1 MHEHLFYTLPT
12 DGSEREMLSTFP
24 KLYLA
29 SGVTTIRTAG
39 HLDFGAELRFK
50 QQIDQGKEIGP
61 HVYLSAYVDADPRL
75 PENPGELART
85 TERLIAAGVRSL
97 KIYNYARRSE
107 LAAIVETAHHH
118 GATVTGHL
126 CATGFTEAAEAG
138 IDNLEHGL
146 IVDTEFFS
154 RKRPG
159 ICPDWRAVVLEL
171 AQMDIR
177 GPQVQALIQRLVQ
190 RHVAI
195 TSTLAVFETLASNRI
210 QQLDPRTVS
219 MLAPEIQTAYLARRN
234 EQVSRRDTLWG
245 AMLKKEME
253 FEREF
258 SSAGGLLM
266 AGVDPTGWGG
276 VIAGYGDQRELELLV
291 ETGFTPEQ
299 AIQVGT
305 YNGAFFLGQGDRIG
319 TLSVGKEAD
328 ITVVRGNPDVD
339 MRDIRQTQMVFKGGV
354 AYDAGE
360 VLRTIEGQVGR

>member
-1 MHEHLFYTLPT
+1 MLAFDKRSYGSISMFPPAYTMR
-12 DGSEREMLSTFP
+12 GISAATF
-24 KLYLA
+24 A
-29 SGVTTIRTAG
+29 S
-39 HLDFGAELRFK
+39 
-50 QQIDQGKEIGP
+50 
-61 HVYLSAYVDADPRL
+61 
-75 PENPGELART
+75 
-85 TERLIAAGVRSL
+85 
-97 KIYNYARRSE
+97 ARRLS
-107 LAAIVETAHHH
+107 
-118 GATVTGHL
+118 
-126 CATGFTEAAEAG
+126 
-138 IDNLEHGL
+138 DNLEHGL

-154 RKRPG
+154 GKQPG
-159 ICPDWRAVVLEL
+159 VCPDWRAVVSEL
-171 AQMDIR
+171 VQMDIK
-177 GPQVQALIQRLVQ
+177 GPRVQALIQRLVQ

-219 MLAPEIQTAYLARRN
+219 MLTPGIQTAYLARRN
-234 EQVSRRDTLWG
+234 EQVSRRDTLWE

-258 SSAGGLLM
+258 ASASGLLM

-319 TLSVGKEAD
+319 TLSAGKEAD
-328 ITVVRGNPDVD
+328 ITVVRGDPDVD
-339 MRDIRQTQMVFKGGV
+339 MRDIRQPQMVFKGGV